1 MEINDFSVLIQNTL
15 FCVTFDT
22 FIVVL
27 CFILYLQSFEYL
39 VYTFYLCYCLFH
51 FPLKVGI
58 FLKIIIM
65 VAICFPLI
73 LLHFS
78 RWVWFSFHGR
88 ESRETYSLTTQ
99 GHIRIFK
106 ALRIPQKIPNGIQ
119 VVWRFFTLERGKYT
133 TGM

>member
-78 RWVWFSFHGR
+78 RWV
-88 ESRETYSLTTQ
+88 
-99 GHIRIFK
+99 
-106 ALRIPQKIPNGIQ
+106 
-119 VVWRFFTLERGKYT
+119 
-133 TGM
+133 